1 MAKREVFEYRC
12 GGELRKYARND
23 FKNFANRVILFRAC
37 PSISMGDFFVVSN
50 VYEVET
56 AWKC

>member
-50 VYEVET
+50 V
-56 AWKC
+56 